1 MQQLEIRRPMAREAL
16 DPRYYLRSLLAEA
29 RRCALISD
37 AEIAAVQA
45 GMQALV
51 LRQAAAWA
59 RGRSSSV
66 PAKVAQEI
74 FTSAAFVIGL
84 RLKACAESEDAVEAL
99 RQSAPDVLFDAGLE
113 LIDRKLTRAR
123 LMQRRIEA
131 RLFETPNHFYCG
143 TIVDGVNGFLSSTS
157 RSLPRMKSTSRR
169 TTRPVWGGPSWTA
182 SNSSSI
188 ICAVSKRRMPF

>member
-1 MQQLEIRRPMAREAL
+1 MQQLEIRHPMAREAL
-16 DPRYYLRSLLAEA
+16 NPRYYLRSLLAEA

-66 PAKVAQEI
+66 PAKAAQEI

-84 RLKACAESEDAVEAL
+84 RLKACAEPEDAVEAL
-99 RQSAPDVLFDAGLE
+99 RQSAPEALFDAGLE

-131 RLFETPNHFYCG
+131 RL
-143 TIVDGVNGFLSSTS
+143 V
-157 RSLPRMKSTSRR
+157 
-169 TTRPVWGGPSWTA
+169 
-182 SNSSSI
+182 
-188 ICAVSKRRMPF
+188 